1 MALEPKKRP
10 PRVRLSPEEVAQ
22 IIAFKKIK
30 AARKLARFKRT
41 GIYKVFNAFNLT
53 CFFVYWEILFCFFG
67 PCHYQTHYSYKVMVH
82 RGDEINANGKRITTE
97 VDIKGVNGID
107 YTFHVND
114 FIEKPER
121 FSEFSIGKDYLLQ
134 KELKG
139 MFESSDKAYYIR
151 AAGSI
156 LFLAILL
163 IIISVTSFMY
173 NLNEN
178 AYSLNAVTALNGL
191 VIAGIFVL

>member
-22 IIAFKKIK
+22 IVAFKKIK
-30 AARKLARFKRT
+30 AARKLARFRRT
-41 GIYKVFNAFNLT
+41 IIYRVFNAFNLT

-67 PCHYQTHYSYKVMVH
+67 PCHYQTHYSYKIAVH
-82 RGDEINANGKRITTE
+82 RGDEINASGKRITTE
-97 VDIKGVNGID
+97 IDIKGINGTD
-107 YTFHVND
+107 YKFHVND
-114 FIEKPER
+114 FVEIPVR

-139 MFESSDKAYYIR
+139 LFETSGKAYYIQ

-156 LFLAILL
+156 LFLSVLL
-163 IIISVTSFMY
+163 IIISVTSFVY